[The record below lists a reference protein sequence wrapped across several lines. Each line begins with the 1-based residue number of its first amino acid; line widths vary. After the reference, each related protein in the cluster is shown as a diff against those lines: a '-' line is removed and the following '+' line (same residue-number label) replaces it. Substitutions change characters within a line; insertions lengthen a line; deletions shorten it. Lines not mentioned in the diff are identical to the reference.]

1 MRALVVYESM
11 YGNTHTVAGH
21 IADGLR
27 PTFDVEVV
35 AVAEATAERV
45 AGVDLLVVG
54 GPTHAHGMSTHSTRD
69 AAVAAAEKDG
79 AELEVDAAAMGPGLR
94 EWFHGLGEHR
104 AEHPDLH
111 TARAAAFDTRFDMP
125 SAFTGRAG
133 HGIGRRLRRH
143 GFELVG
149 SPESFFIDK
158 QNHLLDGEAE
168 RAIHWGAALA
178 LTVCPASA

>member
-35 AVAEATAERV
+35 AVGEATPER
-45 AGVDLLVVG
+45 AADVDLLIVG
-54 GPTHAHGMSTHSTRD
+54 GPTHAHGMSTHSTRS
-69 AAVAAAEKDG
+69 AAVAAAEKEG
-79 AELEVDAAAMGPGLR
+79 AEIELDAAAMGPGLR
-94 EWFHGLGEHR
+94 EWFRGLGERTER
-104 AEHPDLH
+104 ASVH
-111 TARAAAFDTRFDMP
+111 TARAAVFDTRFDLP

-133 HGIGRRLRRH
+133 RGIGRRLRRH
-143 GFELVG
+143 GFELIVG
-149 SPESFFIDK
+149 PESFFVDK
-158 QNHLLDGEAE
+158 QNHLEDGEAE

-178 LTVCPASA
+178 QAVCPASA

>member
-11 YGNTHTVAGH
+11 YGNTHTVAGY

-35 AVAEATAERV
+35 AVGEATAERI
-45 AGVDLLVVG
+45 ADADLVVVG
-54 GPTHAHGMSTHSTRD
+54 GPTHAHGMSTHATRD

-94 EWFHGLGEHR
+94 EWFHGLGEPG
-104 AEHPDLH
+104 AEHHGLR
-111 TARAAAFDTRFDMP
+111 TAHAAAFDTRFDMP
-125 SAFTGRAG
+125 PAITGRAG
-133 HGIGRRLRRH
+133 RGIGRRLRRH
-143 GFELVG
+143 GFELADG
-149 SPESFFIDK
+149 PESFFVDK
-158 QNHLLDGEAE
+158 QNHLREGEAE

-178 LTVCPASA
+178 RTVCPAST

>member
-35 AVAEATAERV
+35 AVGEATAERV
-45 AGVDLLVVG
+45 ADADLLVVG
-54 GPTHAHGMSTHSTRD
+54 GPTHAHGMSTHATRGS
-69 AAVAAAEKDG
+69 AVAAAEKDG
-79 AELEVDAAAMGPGLR
+79 AELEVDATAMGPGLR
-94 EWFHGLGEHR
+94 EWFHGLGER
-104 AEHPDLH
+104 TEHPALH
-111 TARAAAFDTRFDMP
+111 TADAAAFDTRFDMP
-125 SAFTGRAG
+125 AAFTGRAG
-133 HGIGRRLRRH
+133 RGIGRRLRRH
-143 GFELVG
+143 GFELVVG
-149 SPESFFIDK
+149 PESFFVDK

-178 LTVCPASA
+178 QAVCPASA